1 MCVFIL
7 IKRVITLLAALASA
21 SGLSIRVRVTAHTS
35 SSGCRKATGR
45 EGSLFRVAGCSRKA
59 SLSQRGKSLR
69 SGPQAACSQAEAASS
84 RSLSLR
90 LSAALPVRDT
100 IADPMLP
107 SCHVSVEVIRHGIT
121 PGRHLQDG
129 ASTSIGI
136 SLARLSYSHEGA
148 G

>member
-1 MCVFIL
+1 MLFIL
-7 IKRVITLLAALASA
+7 IKRVITLLALA
-21 SGLSIRVRVTAHTS
+21 SGLSIRVRALRTQAAQAVVKPLAEREVS
-35 SSGCRKATGR
+35 SEPESLRALVKPVLAR
-45 EGSLFRVAGCSRKA
+45 EGSLFA
-59 SLSQRGKSLR
+59 
-69 SGPQAACSQAEAASS
+69 QAACSQAEAASS

-90 LSAALPVRDT
+90 LSAALPVRET

>member
-7 IKRVITLLAALASA
+7 IKRVITLLAL
-21 SGLSIRVRVTAHTS
+21 GLSIRVTAHRS

-90 LSAALPVRDT
+90 PLSAAAGR
-100 IADPMLP
+100 ARG
-107 SCHVSVEVIRHGIT
+107 EVINSDASLRLDYRASSAKIMAVSSGHIDDA
-121 PGRHLQDG
+121 PGPSATTRLG
-129 ASTSIGI
+129 PPAGCASMP
-136 SLARLSYSHEGA
+136 R
-148 G
+148 

>member
-1 MCVFIL
+1 MPVACLSESGSLRTQAAQAVV
-7 IKRVITLLAALASA
+7 KPLAEREVSSESLRAFVKPVLA
-21 SGLSIRVRVTAHTS
+21 
-35 SSGCRKATGR
+35 R
-45 EGSLFRVAGCSRKA
+45 EGSLFA
-59 SLSQRGKSLR
+59 
-69 SGPQAACSQAEAASS
+69 QAACSQAEAASS